1 MSTETA
7 VREHSEGEGP
17 AESGTIR
24 ARRAGLMTDIRSIG
38 LRGLRAAWR
47 DPESVI
53 PPIFVGAFFFAINV
67 GSLQS
72 LAEGVDP
79 GFDYKAFQLSTAI
92 VLTVTGITRA
102 YGLTLDIQNGYF
114 DKLALSPVRRP
125 ALLLGHMIADFCL
138 AVGLALAVSLVAMA
152 VGVRFDTGP
161 LGFLAYLAL
170 AGIWSVAYAGVPY
183 ALALKTGNPTV
194 VNQSF
199 LVFFPFAFLTSALVP
214 EDALSGWLAT
224 VARFNPVTYLL
235 RGMRSLV
242 SGPWDIVPITQGL
255 AAALGVGIATH
266 AVAFLALRGRTNA
279 K

>member
-1 MSTETA
+1 MSTDTA
-7 VREHSEGEGP
+7 LREHSEGEGP

-161 LGFLAYLAL
+161 VGFLAYLAL

-183 ALALKTGNPTV
+183 ALALKTPSSRAHSYPRTRCPAGSQRSPSSTRSPTCCAACARWC
-194 VNQSF
+194 
-199 LVFFPFAFLTSALVP
+199 PARGTSC
-214 EDALSGWLAT
+214 
-224 VARFNPVTYLL
+224 
-235 RGMRSLV
+235 RS
-242 SGPWDIVPITQGL
+242 PRD
-255 AAALGVGIATH
+255 
-266 AVAFLALRGRTNA
+266 
-279 K
+279 

>member
-1 MSTETA
+1 M
-7 VREHSEGEGP
+7 
-17 AESGTIR
+17 
-24 ARRAGLMTDIRSIG
+24 
-38 LRGLRAAWR
+38 
-47 DPESVI
+47 
-53 PPIFVGAFFFAINV
+53 GAFFFAINV

-224 VARFNPVTYLL
+224 VAKFNPVTYLL

-255 AAALGVGIATH
+255 AAVLGVGIATH
-266 AVAFLALRGRTNA
+266 AVAFLALRGRTST